1 MQAKDIEKALQEEQW
16 TRAQI
21 GTFTLGSFQQLDE
34 MVTGLD
40 DDTQNEVK
48 SFCDKFL
55 GENPKSVVA
64 LYVSGSIALVRHS
77 QEDNINLLN
86 LIEMFVDIK
95 KWNIVEF
102 LCQKILSVSQN
113 RHALRLLASSYEQQG
128 NEEKMFEVYEKL
140 IKADHDEIDIVKQ
153 LAERAK
159 SKGDNAKALEF
170 YKIAFERTLNRHDI
184 TSLRAL
190 FDAIL
195 PLCPGDFEYLVGAA
209 DKVSLQSPA
218 IGIAV
223 LRDIES
229 HSKNDVEK
237 RILCEKK
244 VLNLDKE
251 DLLAKQNLVE
261 SYKSKYKD
269 HSRLNTCL
277 EESSLLANY
286 TRDVLHA
293 IEDFEKNISFDK
305 GTFVYQESTKRLGR
319 IRSIDDHGVVVDFVH
334 QIGKDG
340 TLMSPAMAFRSL
352 RALPKSHILVLK
364 GCVNHEK
371 LAQKILSDVSWAL
384 NILFVSNDGS
394 CSMKQMKKELY
405 PDILTDSQWTTWSR
419 AAKEILM
426 NDVHYDVS
434 PDDDSFILRTTPVT
448 YEEKQLAIFNSHEK
462 FYDKV
467 KDLKKFLGDKGN
479 ADSESFYAMIQYFS
493 KILEARK
500 DQTVADAETMGSY
513 LLLDDLL
520 NRKKFTFIKIPQ
532 GVGFGSLTQ
541 NADADKLVMLFKGI
555 EDPDL
560 KKCFIDWIV
569 ETKPDWDSQLIHFF
583 PYYLT
588 SYIPDIYRSKKKA
601 AEFEKMYAL
610 AVNEFRDYSNMLIYL
625 IKNTPAK
632 TWDKAGIT
640 QEKLL
645 FTDLEVVD
653 FLNHKIDAKVD
664 GQESSANA
672 KILMDMLFGKKRS
685 KGSESDPGLVFSS
698 LKAGN
703 EEFARKIDSLVQSC
717 FNLDP
722 GLKIY
727 VRHIIQERYPDMTF
741 NDAPKEIDK
750 ANVIP
755 TGWFCSPSALETKK
769 KELDNIQHVILP
781 KVATDIAVAREK
793 GDLRENS
800 EYKYSKEQQQ
810 FYNTRAQSLKEEI
823 DKAIVVTKDKID
835 PSRTSF
841 GTEVVI
847 ADNKSGKDITYTL
860 MGPWDSDP
868 DKNIINI
875 LAPMGNA
882 LLNKS
887 KGERFAFDLNGQSY
901 DYTIKEI
908 SVFDFS

>member
-1 MQAKDIEKALQEEQW
+1 
-16 TRAQI
+16 
-21 GTFTLGSFQQLDE
+21 
-34 MVTGLD
+34 MV
-40 DDTQNEVK
+40 
-48 SFCDKFL
+48 
-55 GENPKSVVA
+55 A
-64 LYVSGSIALVRHS
+64 R
-77 QEDNINLLN
+77 
-86 LIEMFVDIK
+86 
-95 KWNIVEF
+95 
-102 LCQKILSVSQN
+102 
-113 RHALRLLASSYEQQG
+113 RQG
-128 NEEKMFEVYEKL
+128 NPYE
-140 IKADHDEIDIVKQ
+140 
-153 LAERAK
+153 R
-159 SKGDNAKALEF
+159 
-170 YKIAFERTLNRHDI
+170 RP
-184 TSLRAL
+184 LR
-190 FDAIL
+190 
-195 PLCPGDFEYLVGAA
+195 
-209 DKVSLQSPA
+209 
-218 IGIAV
+218 
-223 LRDIES
+223 
-229 HSKNDVEK
+229 
-237 RILCEKK
+237 RI
-244 VLNLDKE
+244 
-251 DLLAKQNLVE
+251 
-261 SYKSKYKD
+261 
-269 HSRLNTCL
+269 
-277 EESSLLANY
+277 
-286 TRDVLHA
+286 
-293 IEDFEKNISFDK
+293 
-305 GTFVYQESTKRLGR
+305 
-319 IRSIDDHGVVVDFVH
+319 
-334 QIGKDG
+334 
-340 TLMSPAMAFRSL
+340 
-352 RALPKSHILVLK
+352 
-364 GCVNHEK
+364 
-371 LAQKILSDVSWAL
+371 
-384 NILFVSNDGS
+384 
-394 CSMKQMKKELY
+394 
-405 PDILTDSQWTTWSR
+405 
-419 AAKEILM
+419 
-426 NDVHYDVS
+426 

-860 MGPWDSDP
+860 MGPWDS
-868 DKNIINI
+868 IRTRTSSTS
-875 LAPMGNA
+875 
-882 LLNKS
+882 LLRWATRCLTRAR
-887 KGERFAFDLNGQSY
+887 ENGLRS
-901 DYTIKEI
+901 I
-908 SVFDFS
+908 